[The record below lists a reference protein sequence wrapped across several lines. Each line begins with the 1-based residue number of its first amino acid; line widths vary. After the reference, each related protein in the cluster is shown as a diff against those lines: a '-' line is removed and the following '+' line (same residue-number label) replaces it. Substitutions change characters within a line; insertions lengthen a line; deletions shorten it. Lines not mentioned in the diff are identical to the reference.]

1 MSLLVAYGLA
11 PSEFWN
17 MTWGEIRRVT
27 RSLLDKQRRQDQLAA
42 MIAWKEADLIGQ
54 NVSMCLG
61 SKRRPESL
69 NKAFKE
75 LFEHTEIGASEKW
88 RELQSRMMRNAAKI
102 NNGRRR

>member
-1 MSLLVAYGLA
+1 MGLLVAFGLA
-11 PSEFWN
+11 PSEFWD

-27 RSLLDKQRRQDQLAA
+27 RSMLDKQRRQDQLSA

-61 SKRRPESL
+61 SKRRPEAL
-69 NKAFKE
+69 KKAFKE
-75 LFEHTEIGASEKW
+75 LFEPTEGTSEEW

-102 NNGRRR
+102 NNGRRK